1 MLRNYQTEIAVRTEK
16 ILRDYKI
23 AILSIEM
30 RVGKTLIALK
40 AAELLGMKN
49 VLFVTKKKAIESIRQ
64 DYERSSGTIDEFT
77 FKLTVINYEQLPKIF
92 EFRHDYDLI
101 VGDESHSFG
110 AFPKPSLRTQ
120 HLKDIVGDNY
130 LILLSGTLTPE
141 SYSQIYHQL
150 YISKNSPFSE
160 YKNFYKWAKE
170 FVDVKKK
177 LINGLSINDY
187 SRANYQKIMDK
198 VAHLII
204 SYTRAEAGF
213 EQAEVEEELIFLSN
227 ENVKRMADYII
238 EKKVVQL
245 PGGGTILCDTAAK
258 LQGKV
263 HQIYSGTVIT
273 EEGGMLILDKS
284 KANYIAANYRNMRI
298 AIYYKYKA
306 EGKVLKQ
313 IFEDELTESPE
324 VFNQG
329 VKRIFISQIQSGSM
343 GINLSTADV
352 LIFYNIDFSAV
363 LYWQARARLQTFDR
377 LKPAIVHWIFIENGI
392 EEKIYKTVMKKKKY
406 TTSYFTR
413 DYLNGNKEIRIGH
426 SV

>member
-1 MLRNYQTEIAVRTEK
+1 
-16 ILRDYKI
+16 
-23 AILSIEM
+23 
-30 RVGKTLIALK
+30 
-40 AAELLGMKN
+40 
-49 VLFVTKKKAIESIRQ
+49 
-64 DYERSSGTIDEFT
+64 
-77 FKLTVINYEQLPKIF
+77 
-92 EFRHDYDLI
+92 
-101 VGDESHSFG
+101 
-110 AFPKPSLRTQ
+110 
-120 HLKDIVGDNY
+120 
-130 LILLSGTLTPE
+130 
-141 SYSQIYHQL
+141 
-150 YISKNSPFSE
+150 
-160 YKNFYKWAKE
+160 
-170 FVDVKKK
+170 
-177 LINGLSINDY
+177 
-187 SRANYQKIMDK
+187 MDK